1 MSPITNTFFLNS
13 GQVATSP
20 TEIPT
25 DKIFV
30 VPVIATTVI
39 NKRHSGYGDW
49 VKNDSGTNKIY
60 CFAFSPNPDNPTYAN
75 NNNLGTYTNTDT
87 TISSSP
93 SITFTQENT
102 NSSGKNRSWN
112 ATEPGTTGIYNIT
125 IANSSYTNAVFQVIK
140 GSPSG
145 TFYTSTFTLNL
156 SGVYVGQAN
165 TGGGT
170 PYQYNYAPNNNP
182 VWKIGPFEADIEG
195 HIAIALSNQSS
206 ITSGSYTTF
215 SGFNASNLSVSI
227 TGKTL
232 GTDYTYFVLTNG
244 SPMIGQAPVLVVS
257 GKPNVLGA
265 TPTLNITYS

>member
-13 GQVATSP
+13 GQGGSGP
-20 TEIPT
+20 TGIPT

-30 VPVIATTVI
+30 VPVIATTAI
-39 NKRHSGYGDW
+39 DKRHAGYGDW

-60 CFAFSPNPDNPTYAN
+60 CFAFSPNPDTPTYAGQN
-75 NNNLGTYTNTDT
+75 DLGAYTASET

-93 SITFTQENT
+93 SITFTQQNT
-102 NSSGKNRSWN
+102 YNSINKSWVAN
-112 ATEPGTTGIYNIT
+112 EPGTTGIYNIT

-156 SGVYVGQAN
+156 SGVYVAQGN
-165 TGGGT
+165 DGN
-170 PYQYNYAPNNNP
+170 YQYNYAPNNNP
-182 VWKIGPFEADIEG
+182 VWKIGPFETGIEG

-206 ITSGSYTTF
+206 ITSGNYTTF

-232 GTDYTYFVLTNG
+232 GTDYTYFVMTNG
-244 SPMIGQAPVLVVS
+244 SPMFGNAPVLVVT
-257 GKPNVLGA
+257 GAPNALGT

>member
-20 TEIPT
+20 TDIPA

-30 VPVIATTVI
+30 VPVIATTIVD
-39 NKRHSGYGDW
+39 KRHSGWGDW
-49 VKNDSGTNKIY
+49 VKNDGGTNKIY

-75 NNNLGTYTNTDT
+75 NNSLGDYNNVGGTT

-112 ATEPGTTGIYNIT
+112 ATEPTSAGVYNIT

-156 SGVYVGQAN
+156 SGVYVAKADISEYEYNMSPN
-165 TGGGT
+165 TGVT
-170 PYQYNYAPNNNP
+170 Y
-182 VWKIGPFEADIEG
+182 KIGPFEADIEG
-195 HIAIALSNQSS
+195 HIAIPLSNQSS

-244 SPMIGQAPVLVVS
+244 SPMIGLVPVLIVS